1 MGEAQELG
9 EQVKDDQ
16 AGAILAEARRQR
28 VRAMR
33 QAAVPAVLAT
43 ALLAAT
49 VVAAVSGH
57 YHGPIAF
64 LVPVLLVMN
73 LMRLGQCALA
83 LRKIR
88 NAERLVRDA
97 RERWPDR

>member
-1 MGEAQELG
+1 VGEVRELG
-9 EQVKDDQ
+9 EQVKEDQ
-16 AGAILAEARRQR
+16 AGVILAEARRQR

-33 QAAVPAVLAT
+33 QVAVPAVLAT
-43 ALLAAT
+43 ALLVAT
-49 VVAAVSGH
+49 AVAAVSGH
-57 YHGPIAF
+57 YHGPIVI
-64 LVPVLLVMN
+64 LVPVLLVLN

-97 RERWPDR
+97 RERWPGR